1 MSVVNSF
8 NASLVLTKTSGT
20 TMTLSIPK
28 MYDFIVKIQKFYR
41 IVDMMQML
49 LVNYCTEGSSCSEL
63 VIK

>member
-20 TMTLSIPK
+20 TMALSIPK

-49 LVNYCTEGSSCSEL
+49 LVNYCAEGSSCSEL